1 MKFGIFV
8 GLAAFS
14 LGIGHSGGEEKQ
26 WFVDRNLVYERGSA
40 LSEEYLGKHA
50 PEFSKRLESVIP
62 WIVRIEVRH
71 SYVKN
76 SYSSNHGTGI
86 ILKGGRVLTAKHV
99 LNENAKEGKKQI
111 LLTTTGGRN
120 FSAEV
125 IKEGEKDWT
134 MLQITGK
141 EGQKMAMKS
150 PVVMGKATSKQT
162 AAFFGYPARLG
173 LDEKGRMKSFHQGNE
188 TKGVPVSKL
197 SPLLVVATVSDPE
210 AMKLKPLAGF
220 PPVGGMS
227 GGPVLNVEGKVIGV
241 QNSVSKTTEDAT
253 GKVLSYTINATPTSY
268 VTGDR

>member
-14 LGIGHSGGEEKQ
+14 LGAGHSGGEEKQ
-26 WFVDRNLVYERGSA
+26 WFVDRDLVYERGSA

-50 PEFSKRLESVIP
+50 PEFPKRLESVIP

-76 SYSSNHGTGI
+76 GYSSNHGTGI

-99 LNENAKEGKKQI
+99 LTEKAKEGKKQI
-111 LLTTTGGRN
+111 LLTTTDGRG
-120 FSAEV
+120 FPAEV
-125 IKEGEKDWT
+125 IKEGEKDWA
-134 MLQITGK
+134 MLRITGK
-141 EGQKMAMKS
+141 ESQEMAIKS

-162 AAFFGYPARLG
+162 AAFYGYPARLG
-173 LDEKGRMKSFHQGNE
+173 LDGKGRVKSFHHGNE
-188 TKGVPVSKL
+188 TKGVPASKL
-197 SPLLVVATVSDPE
+197 SPLLVVAIVSDPE

-227 GGPVLNVEGKVIGV
+227 GGPVLNIEGKVIGV
-241 QNSVSKTTEDAT
+241 QTSVSKTTEDAT
-253 GKVLSYTINATPTSY
+253 GKVLSYTINATPT
-268 VTGDR
+268 G

>member
-111 LLTTTGGRN
+111 LLTTTGGRD
-120 FSAEV
+120 FPAEV

-141 EGQKMAMKS
+141 ESQKMAMKS

-173 LDEKGRMKSFHQGNE
+173 LDEKGRVKSF
-188 TKGVPVSKL
+188 
-197 SPLLVVATVSDPE
+197 
-210 AMKLKPLAGF
+210 
-220 PPVGGMS
+220 
-227 GGPVLNVEGKVIGV
+227 
-241 QNSVSKTTEDAT
+241 
-253 GKVLSYTINATPTSY
+253 
-268 VTGDR
+268 